1 MGKSFA
7 ECTCDIVLTSI
18 FVRIM
23 LAGSDDH
30 VFPKSHPRELQ
41 LEKSILPPTPE
52 HVRVQTPPR

>member
-1 MGKSFA
+1 
-7 ECTCDIVLTSI
+7 
-18 FVRIM
+18 M

-41 LEKSILPPTPE
+41 LEKSIMPPTPE